1 MGTEGDVVRVIAGR
15 YRLEARIGRGG
26 MGVVWRALDQ
36 VLGRRVAVKELLP
49 DDSLSE
55 GDARRRRDR
64 TFREARAVAQLRHP
78 HIIVVHDVVEQ
89 DERPYLVMEL
99 VDGGSLADLVSRQGP
114 VDAAEAARIG
124 IALLSAVRTAH
135 EAGVLHRDI
144 KPANVLIESGT
155 GRVVLTDFGI
165 AQVAGATTLT
175 ETGSFV
181 GSPEYT
187 APERMSGVR
196 TGPESDLW
204 SVGALLCT
212 VLSGE
217 SLFRR
222 DSLGGILHAVVAAEI
237 RPPVEAEPL
246 LPVVRGLL
254 ERDPDRRLGAADA
267 ERMLWTFLETG
278 RTPEAPG
285 APASGRGH
293 WIGGGR
299 APRSGAAGG
308 WTQRSRA
315 AGSRMPGSGAAGSR
329 PSESEAAQGG
339 TPGSDAARGRRP
351 GSDAAH
357 GRPSGADGAQG
368 GTPGFDAARGHTAGS
383 GAAQG
388 PMPESGAA
396 GSRPSESDAAQG
408 PVPGSETAHGRTTGS
423 DAAEERTAG
432 SDAVQDRTSGADTA
446 GPRLPRSDR
455 KSDAASGSAPWADA
469 ARGRTP
475 EAAAAYSPTR
485 RDLPHGGPQSPP
497 TASAPAEPP
506 PRTSTRGVLIA
517 ALLVAA
523 LAGAGVSA
531 AALLLHGSGDGG
543 DGSPGRTA
551 SSQATGTGTS
561 PSALPSPSPGE
572 TRPTASAG
580 SRTAPSGYRT
590 ARDPAGFSLAVPE
603 DFTRSPQGERVF
615 YLSPGET
622 FRLGIKVADPE
633 PGGPQ
638 AVMER
643 SAANG
648 PSSNPGYHDGRVTST
663 SHGGHPAALWE
674 FSWNGFSAAEGPR
687 HTYDLCWEE
696 GGRMYDVW
704 VSAPVGKVREARE
717 YFDVAV
723 DTFRA
728 GS

>member
-1 MGTEGDVVRVIAGR
+1 MGTEGADFRMIAGR

-26 MGVVWRALDQ
+26 MGVVWRAVDQ

-49 DDSLSE
+49 DDSLAE
-55 GDARRRRDR
+55 EDARRRRDR

-99 VDGGSLADLVSRQGP
+99 IEGTSLADRIARDGP

-144 KPANVLIESGT
+144 KPANVLIESDT

-187 APERMSGVR
+187 APERMSGLR

-217 SLFRR
+217 SPFRR
-222 DSLGGILHAVVAAEI
+222 DSLGGILHAVVTAEI
-237 RPPVEAEPL
+237 RPPAEAEPL

-254 ERDPDRRLGAADA
+254 ERDPDRRLGAAQA
-267 ERMLWTFLETG
+267 ERMLRTYLETG
-278 RTPEAPG
+278 RTPPAGPSPG
-285 APASGRGH
+285 AATASGLMHR
-293 WIGGGR
+293 IGGGLT
-299 APRSGAAGG
+299 PRSAAA
-308 WTQRSRA
+308 SRA
-315 AGSRMPGSGAAGSR
+315 QSA
-329 PSESEAAQGG
+329 G
-339 TPGSDAARGRRP
+339 TP
-351 GSDAAH
+351 
-357 GRPSGADGAQG
+357 
-368 GTPGFDAARGHTAGS
+368 
-383 GAAQG
+383 
-388 PMPESGAA
+388 
-396 GSRPSESDAAQG
+396 
-408 PVPGSETAHGRTTGS
+408 
-423 DAAEERTAG
+423 
-432 SDAVQDRTSGADTA
+432 
-446 GPRLPRSDR
+446 
-455 KSDAASGSAPWADA
+455 
-469 ARGRTP
+469 
-475 EAAAAYSPTR
+475 YSPTQQ
-485 RDLPHGGPQSPP
+485 DVPHGTAQPPAGPG
-497 TASAPAEPP
+497 TAAQPAPA
-506 PRTSTRGVLIA
+506 RTPATRGVLIA
-517 ALLVAA
+517 ALLIAA

-531 AALLLHGSGDGG
+531 ATLLLHRDGG
-543 DGSPGRTA
+543 GRGGTPGGTPASPTA
-551 SSQATGTGTS
+551 ATATGTGTS
-561 PSALPSPSPGE
+561 ATAPTSPAASGPAS
-572 TRPTASAG
+572 TPARPTATGPGRTG
-580 SRTAPSGYRT
+580 SPAAPSGYRT
-590 ARDPAGFSLAVPE
+590 ARDPAGFSLAVPD

-615 YLSPGET
+615 YLSPGST
-622 FRLGIKVADPE
+622 FRLGVRVTDPQ
-633 PGGPQ
+633 PGGPR

-643 SAANG
+643 SAAAG
-648 PSSNPGYHDGRVTST
+648 PSTNPGYHDGQVTRT
-663 SHGGHPAALWE
+663 THGGHPAALWE
-674 FSWNGFSAAEGPR
+674 FTWNGFSAAEGPR

-696 GGRMYDVW
+696 AGRMYDLW
-704 VSAPVGKVREARE
+704 VSAPVGKVREAKE